1 MFRKKLN
8 ISTFLNVFVS
18 PSACNKELRATTEI
32 KITEPENITLV
43 YFNPKLITLIVEPI
57 NSKISEANSKPTIV
71 TRIDRIIPYIIDCP
85 KYLNMFSL
93 FFSPILFAISEVP
106 PTVTPTEAAINIK
119 YIGKDFAKADKA
131 SDEIFP
137 AKYVSTI
144 LKSV

>member
-1 MFRKKLN
+1 MFRKKVN

-32 KITEPENITLV
+32 KITEPENITSV
-43 YFNPKLITLIVEPI
+43 YFNPKLITLLVEPI
-57 NSKISEANSKPTIV
+57 NAKISEANSKPTIV
-71 TRIDRIIPYIIDCP
+71 TKIDRIIPYIIVCP

-137 AKYVSTI
+137 AK
-144 LKSV
+144 